1 MRHSRAAAAL
11 MGETWALEPGKM
23 EQVAEFAQALIEG
36 RATRGEVF
44 ASLAGE
50 GGGESRPYTLT
61 EEGVAVIPVS
71 GVIARRLNLFS
82 AISGGCSTELLGRQV
97 RKAAADPAARA
108 IVLDIDSPGGGVFG
122 LSDLTETIR
131 AAGQIKP
138 VVAFSAELM
147 CSAAYWIGSAANEMM
162 CTLDAQVGSI
172 GVAAMHFDYSRRDE
186 AQGVRRTVLFAGEYK
201 RIASDEKPLS
211 DEGRD
216 YLQARV
222 DHYYALFVEAV
233 AVNRGMSVEDVLAQL
248 ADGATHIGNEAAVR
262 GFVNSVGNMESAV
275 ARALELADARNNM
288 QTQEA
293 DMPGTTPKGAGADS
307 GGSGLMDL
315 SAMTAEQL
323 TQANPDLAAE
333 LYAHGVNAERQRVV
347 DLMAAGAD
355 PEATASAVRDGI
367 APADFYRQALAAE
380 RTGRAEKL
388 KAFEER
394 LGESAGQDGQAV
406 SAVAGDDFDA
416 LVKAHMEEAECS
428 KGKAILA
435 VARKNP
441 ELHAAWLAGQK

>member
-1 MRHSRAAAAL
+1 

-36 RATRGEVF
+36 RATNGEVF

-50 GGGESRPYTLT
+50 RGDESRAYTLT
-61 EEGVAVIPVS
+61 EAGVAVIPVS

-82 AISGGCSTELLGRQV
+82 AISGGCSTELLGKQV
-97 RKAAADPAARA
+97 RKAANDPAARA

-122 LSDLTETIR
+122 LCDLVETIR
-131 AAGQIKP
+131 AASAVKP
-138 VVAFSAELM
+138 VLAYTAELM
-147 CSAAYWIGSAANEMM
+147 CSAAYWIGSAADEMM
-162 CTLDAQVGSI
+162 CARDAQVGSI

-233 AVNRGMSVEDVLAQL
+233 AANRGMSVQDVLANL
-248 ADGATHIGNEAAVR
+248 ADGATHIGSEAAVR
-262 GFVNSVGNMESAV
+262 GFVNSVGNMETAL
-275 ARALELADARNNM
+275 ARALALADARIITP
-288 QTQEA
+288 TQEA
-293 DMPGTTPKGAGADS
+293 DMPGTTPQGAGADS

-333 LYAHGVNAERQRVV
+333 LYASGVNAERQRVV

-355 PEATASAVRDGI
+355 PEATASAVRDGV

-394 LGESAGQDGQAV
+394 LGGSAGQDGHDQAATSAGEDFEAMVAAHAKSTGV
-406 SAVAGDDFDA
+406 SR
-416 LVKAHMEEAECS
+416 
-428 KGKAILA
+428 GKAVLA
-435 VARKNP
+435 VARKHP
-441 ELHAAWLAGQK
+441 DVHAAWLADKNKE